1 VNRPIPLKYIVKGVL
16 EVGRELQSKHRKL
29 SKRMTQKQLKSRIE
43 KIKKRRE
50 KVSYGKDNNAIYERA
65 SNTTR

>member
-1 VNRPIPLKYIVKGVL
+1 M
-16 EVGRELQSKHRKL
+16 GRELQSKHRKL
-29 SKRMTQKQLKSRIE
+29 SKRMTQKELKSRIE